1 MYAHTREAA
10 ARVGAAIRARLQDE
24 VKDIRI
30 FGSRVRGDHG
40 GDSDLDLLVVVG
52 ARTQEVERAVVD
64 SCVEEELRSGIAFDP
79 VIRSSA
85 TFALERRYN
94 SPFYQNVVRDGVS
107 V

>member
-1 MYAHTREAA
+1 M
-10 ARVGAAIRARLQDE
+10 
-24 VKDIRI
+24 

-40 GDSDLDLLVVVG
+40 ADSDLDLLVVVG
-52 ARTQEVERAVVD
+52 TRSQEVERAVID
-64 SCVEEELRSGIAFDP
+64 CCVEEELGSGIAFDP

-94 SPFYQNVVRDGVS
+94 SPFYQNVARDGVS

>member
-1 MYAHTREAA
+1 MYAHTRDAA

-24 VKDIRI
+24 VKDIRV

-40 GDSDLDLLVVVG
+40 ADSDLDLLVVVG
-52 ARTQEVERAVVD
+52 TRSQEVERAVID
-64 SCVEEELRSGIAFDP
+64 SCVEEELGSGIAFDP

-85 TFALERRYN
+85 SFALERHHG